1 MPDDFTLSRRCA
13 MRWNAP
19 LDEPHAAL
27 LLDRLDVTDG
37 TVVDLGAGWGELLIR
52 AVDGTSARGIAVD
65 TDEVAIERGRRAAKE
80 RGAQV
85 EFVEQDAAA
94 WQGRAD
100 RALCIGAAHAFG
112 GTRQALAALA
122 GVTDHLLY
130 GDACWPAE
138 PTPAAHEIFGDEVL
152 PLPDLLEACRD
163 TGWRVLHLSTAG
175 QREWDDF
182 ESTSRAGRL
191 RWLLAN
197 PDDPRAAETR
207 EWLDTREREYVTAY
221 RGVLGFAYLV
231 LVK

>member
-1 MPDDFTLSRRCA
+1 MPDSFTLSRRCA

-19 LDEPHAAL
+19 LDETHAAL
-27 LLDRLDVTDG
+27 LIERLDVGSG
-37 TVVDLGAGWGELLIR
+37 TVADLGAGWGELLIR

-65 TDEVAIERGRRAAKE
+65 TDEVALDRGREAARE
-80 RGAQV
+80 RGARV

-94 WQGRAD
+94 WRGHTD
-100 RALCIGAAHAFG
+100 RAICIGASHAFG
-112 GTRQALAALA
+112 GTREALAALA
-122 GVTDHLLY
+122 GVTDRLLY
-130 GDACWPAE
+130 GDGFWVTDPGPTATEILGDDILTLPA
-138 PTPAAHEIFGDEVL
+138 
-152 PLPDLLEACRD
+152 LLETCRE
-163 TGWRVLHLSTAG
+163 TGWRVLHLSTAD

-191 RWLLAN
+191 EWLLAH

-207 EWLDTREREYVTAY
+207 EWLDTREREYVTTY

>member
-1 MPDDFTLSRRCA
+1 MPDAFTLSRRCA

-19 LDEPHAAL
+19 LDETHAAL
-27 LLDRLDVTDG
+27 LLDRLDVTNG
-37 TVVDLGAGWGELLIR
+37 TVVDLGAGWDELLIR

-65 TDEVAIERGRRAAKE
+65 TDEVAIERGRRTAKE
-80 RGAQV
+80 RGTQV

-100 RALCIGAAHAFG
+100 RALCIGASHAFG

-122 GVTDHLLY
+122 GVTDRLLY
-130 GDACWPAE
+130 GEGCWSAE
-138 PTPAAHEIFGDEVL
+138 PTPAAKEIFGDEVL

-163 TGWRVLHLSTAG
+163 TGWRVLHLSTAD

-197 PDDPRAAETR
+197 PDDPRAVETR

-221 RGVLGFAYLV
+221 RRVLGFAYLV

>member
-1 MPDDFTLSRRCA
+1 MPDDFTLARRSA

-19 LDEPHAAL
+19 LDETHAAL
-27 LLDRLDVTDG
+27 LLSRLDVEGG

-52 AVDGTSARGIAVD
+52 AVETTPARGLAVD
-65 TDEVAIERGRRAAKE
+65 TDEVALDRGRRAARD
-80 RGAQV
+80 RGARV
-85 EFVEQDAAA
+85 EFVEQDAAT

-100 RALCIGAAHAFG
+100 RALCVGASHAFG
-112 GTRQALAALA
+112 GTGQALAALA
-122 GVTDHLLY
+122 GVTDRLLY
-130 GDACWPAE
+130 GDAFWAAE
-138 PTPAAHEIFGDEVL
+138 PTTAAV
-152 PLPDLLEACRD
+152 DLLGDDILTLPALLETCRA
-163 TGWRVLHLSTAG
+163 TGWRVLHLSTAD

-191 RWLLAN
+191 EWLLAH

-207 EWLDTREREYVTAY
+207 EWLDTREREYVTTY